1 MLDVQNILVTTFVFA
16 VTFFVPTVVW
26 ITLMAGLFQ
35 LISRSIHRAGHGLSG
50 SHKLAQ
56 RPVQ

>member
-1 MLDVQNILVTTFVFA
+1 MLNVQNILVTTFVFA
-16 VTFFVPTVVW
+16 VTFLVPTVVW
-26 ITLMAGLFQ
+26 ITLIAGLVQF
-35 LISRSIHRAGHGLSG
+35 ISGSIHRAGHGLSA